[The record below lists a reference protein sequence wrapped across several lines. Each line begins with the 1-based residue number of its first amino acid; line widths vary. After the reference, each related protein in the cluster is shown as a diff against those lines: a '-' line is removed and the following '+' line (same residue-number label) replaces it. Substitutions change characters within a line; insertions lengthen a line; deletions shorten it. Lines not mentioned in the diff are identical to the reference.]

1 MKKKVLI
8 AFLSMSMLG
17 TSLAPVSAA
26 EFTSGEEAAVVQ
38 EEVEPDLTI
47 DDFSEG
53 NSEETPVID
62 DGTTA

>member
-38 EEVEPDLTI
+38 EEL
-47 DDFSEG
+47 
-53 NSEETPVID
+53 PVYFKE
-62 DGTTA
+62 